1 MAKRRSDLPTH
12 NEVEETVEDYDEQM
26 SEKAEELEVL
36 TEDTET
42 VRDTHESLDLE
53 TTAEGVEEV
62 EALVDEAEDDTVE
75 MFDSEDENLED
86 IQSEAEDYE
95 NELDERHETGEAD
108 RDKISDASGRIE
120 TQQTTD
126 DLANAEAAVLEE
138 MDFLKDNNQKA
149 VEAREENEQAQQ
161 DLRNLINSGRR
172 S

>member
-1 MAKRRSDLPTH
+1 MAKKRSDLPTH
-12 NEVEETVEDYDEQM
+12 NEVEETVEDHGEQM

-36 TEDTET
+36 ADDTKI
-42 VRDTHESLDLE
+42 VRDTRENLDLE
-53 TTAEGVEEV
+53 TTVEGAEEA

-75 MFDSEDENLED
+75 IFDEEDENLED

-149 VEAREENEQAQQ
+149 VDAREENEQAQQ
-161 DLRNLINSGRR
+161 DLQNRINSGRR